1 VRKLDAE
8 DRWAIVETLSL
19 HGHLSTGASCWT
31 GLRRSSPRRLFTTSG
46 DAGVRT
52 LDGWRISHRV
62 MRLQRTPVNGA
73 YIAGEAEGQS

>member
-19 HGHLSTGASCWT
+19 HGHFSTGASWT
-31 GLRRSSPRRLFTTSG
+31 GLRRSSPRRSFTTSG
-46 DAGVRT
+46 GAGVRT